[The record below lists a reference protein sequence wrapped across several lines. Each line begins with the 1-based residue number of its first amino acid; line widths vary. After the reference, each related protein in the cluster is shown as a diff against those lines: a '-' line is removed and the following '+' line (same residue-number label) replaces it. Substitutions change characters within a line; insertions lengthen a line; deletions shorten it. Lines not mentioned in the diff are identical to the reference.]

1 MIRDKLLMTPGPTM
15 LPYKVRE
22 AMNRQILHHRTKEF
36 EAYFSKMNQ
45 DLKTVFETKNSVLTL
60 ASSGTGAMEASL
72 LNAFSP
78 GDKVLA
84 ISVGVFGER
93 FAKIATRF
101 GLNVR
106 LIDIEWGKA
115 VNPEEVKAF
124 LDSPEGADVKGVL
137 VTHNETSTGVVND
150 IKALGEIVKDRDC
163 LLLVDAV
170 SSLAGMELK
179 TDDWHIDMVIAGS
192 QKALMLPPG
201 LAFVSVSD
209 KAWEFIKKSKSPK
222 FYFDYLSYKKSLSD
236 DTTPFT
242 PAVSLVIAASEALAM
257 ITEEGLDKIFA
268 RHKNLALACRNAALA
283 MGLELFAEPNNASD
297 LITSIKSPSGVE
309 IDKARSIM
317 NLEHDIMI
325 AEGQQHLK
333 GKIFRIGHMGY
344 VDCFDL
350 LRTIS
355 ALEFSLI
362 KVGYKLELGLGVAAV
377 QKYIDPYL

>member
-1 MIRDKLLMTPGPTM
+1 
-15 LPYKVRE
+15 
-22 AMNRQILHHRTKEF
+22 MNE
-36 EAYFSKMNQ
+36 
-45 DLKTVFETKNSVLTL
+45 DLKKVFETRNPVLTF

-72 LNAFSP
+72 VNAFSP

-93 FAKIATRF
+93 FAKIASRF
-101 GLNVR
+101 GLEVKQM
-106 LIDIEWGKA
+106 DIPWGRG
-115 VNPEEVKAF
+115 VDPEEVKAY
-124 LDSPEGADVKGVL
+124 LEGPEGKDVQGVL

-150 IKALGEIVKDRDC
+150 IKAIGQTLKDKDC
-163 LLLVDAV
+163 LFLVDAV
-170 SSLAGMELK
+170 SSLAGIELK
-179 TDDWHIDMVIAGS
+179 ADEWGLDMVIAGS

-209 KAWEFIKKSKSPK
+209 KAWDFIKKSKLPK
-222 FYFDYLSYKKSLSD
+222 FYFDFLAYKKSLGD
-236 DTTPFT
+236 DTTPYT
-242 PAVSLVIAASEALAM
+242 PAVSLVIAASEALNM
-257 ITEEGLDKIFA
+257 IIEEGLNNIFA
-268 RHKNLALACRNAALA
+268 RHKNLALACRNAVKA
-283 MGLELFAEPNNASD
+283 MGLELFTEQKYASD
-297 LITSIKSPSGVE
+297 LITAIKAPSGIE

-362 KVGYKLELGLGVAAV
+362 KVGFNMELGAGVAAA
-377 QKYIDPYL
+377 QQSIDPYL

>member
-15 LPYKVRE
+15 LPYRVRE

-36 EAYFSKMNQ
+36 ELYFCKMNE
-45 DLKTVFETKNSVLTL
+45 DLKKVFETRNPVLTL
-60 ASSGTGAMEASL
+60 ASSGTGALEASL
-72 LNAFSP
+72 VNAFSP

-93 FAKIATRF
+93 FAKIASRF
-101 GLNVR
+101 GLEVK
-106 LIDIEWGKA
+106 LMDIPWGKG
-115 VNPEEVKAF
+115 VDPEEVKAY
-124 LDSPEGADVKGVL
+124 LEGPEGKEVKGVL

-150 IKALGEIVKDRDC
+150 IKAIGQILKNKDC
-163 LLLVDAV
+163 ILLVDAV
-170 SSLAGMELK
+170 SSLAGIELK
-179 TDDWHIDMVIAGS
+179 ADEWGLDMVVAGS

-201 LAFVSVSD
+201 LAFVSVND
-209 KAWEFIKKSKSPK
+209 KAWDFIKKSKLPK
-222 FYFDYLSYKKSLSD
+222 FYFDFLAYKKSLGD
-236 DTTPFT
+236 DTTPYT
-242 PAVSLVIAASEALAM
+242 PAVTLIIAASEALNM
-257 ITEEGLDKIFA
+257 IIEEGLNNIFA
-268 RHKNLALACRNAALA
+268 RHKNLALACRNAVKA
-283 MGLELFAEPNNASD
+283 MGLELFADPKYASD
-297 LITSIKSPSGVE
+297 LITSIKAPLGIE

-362 KVGYKLELGLGVAAV
+362 KVGFKMELGAGVAAA
-377 QKYIDPYL
+377 QQSIDPYL